1 MEIPIR
7 TTSSGFLSGE
17 VQLEGVAKAQN
28 FIIDTGA
35 SISVV
40 SEKLAAIDEL
50 SAYVEVE
57 RTRVYGAAGI
67 TDDVKTLSLPRVV
80 LGASTQEKINAAV
93 LDLEPVNE
101 TAGFR
106 QSGIL
111 GGNFL
116 KYFRVTFDFQRGVIR
131 LEPTS
136 QIRKTDS
143 AKPEQM

>member
-1 MEIPIR
+1 MTPR
-7 TTSSGFLSGE
+7 QGQG
-17 VQLEGVAKAQN
+17 QRPAAEG
-28 FIIDTGA
+28 
-35 SISVV
+35 S
-40 SEKLAAIDEL
+40 
-50 SAYVEVE
+50 
-57 RTRVYGAAGI
+57 GAARLRMKPIPRTVWALGLVSLCM
-67 TDDVKTLSLPRVV
+67 DLSSELVHALLPVYMTVV